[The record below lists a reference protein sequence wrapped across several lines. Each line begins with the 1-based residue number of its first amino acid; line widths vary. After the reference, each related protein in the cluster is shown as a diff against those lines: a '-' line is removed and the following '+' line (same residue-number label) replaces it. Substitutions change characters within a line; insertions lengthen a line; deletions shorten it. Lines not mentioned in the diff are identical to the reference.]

1 MTYDKINL
9 EYSIVTLPRAG
20 SFYLQDRI
28 LQHTGVYIKKYHIV
42 KDNKM
47 ITIARD
53 PADAI
58 TSKLAMSVFYDK
70 NNETINDIRNNKI
83 TKDIEEYLEGAKKVD
98 ITKDFYIVIDYKD
111 LMAHPLET
119 TMAVAEIINLPITS
133 KEYQENTIKDLPEI
147 SHLVSS
153 KMVDE
158 YEEIREYVEKLDLSF
173 FYEFYSKAL
182 SVSIKPV

>member
-1 MTYDKINL
+1 MTYNKINL

-28 LQHTGVYIKKYHIV
+28 LQHTGVYIKKYHTV
-42 KDNKM
+42 KNNKM

-53 PADAI
+53 PIDAI

-70 NNETINDIRNNKI
+70 DNKTINDIRNNKM

-98 ITKDFYIVIDYKD
+98 LDKDFHIVIDYRD
-111 LMAHPLET
+111 LMSHPLET
-119 TMAVAEIINLPITS
+119 TMAVAEIINLPIINKDY
-133 KEYQENTIKDLPEI
+133 KESTIKDIPEI

-153 KMVDE
+153 KNVDE
-158 YEEIREYVEKLDLSF
+158 YEEIKEYVEKLDFSF
-173 FYEFYSKAL
+173 FYEFYNKAL